1 MSESFDSLTRHA
13 KVLLRAERLIG
24 EIRLKRVLRQTGL
37 VAFAGLIA
45 VFGLAMLNVAAYF
58 ALKPYWGDAL
68 AMLAVGVADLVIAGI
83 LVAIASAGGN
93 DQQLELAGEL
103 RDHAIAGIEV
113 EAKAAA
119 GRITGTLSLA
129 GGAASLL
136 ATVLSGFLRGRRKS

>member
-1 MSESFDSLTRHA
+1 
-13 KVLLRAERLIG
+13 
-24 EIRLKRVLRQTGL
+24 
-37 VAFAGLIA
+37 
-45 VFGLAMLNVAAYF
+45 VAAYF

-83 LVAIASAGGN
+83 LVAIASAGG
-93 DQQLELAGEL
+93 DSQQLELAGEL

-136 ATVLSGFLRGRRKS
+136 ATVLSGFVRGRRRS